1 MQRLKKNALCL
12 WFMCRKRNRNAADE
26 LTSVISDRPANARN
40 AVGELT
46 SLISDGAANE
56 RVMVA
61 PSRSSDNSEN
71 KGNAA
76 DELTSLISDGAANE
90 RNAAVELT
98 SLISDGAAN
107 ERNAAVELTSLIS
120 DGAANERN
128 AADEVTSVIS
138 DRPANARNAA
148 DELTSL
154 ISDGATN
161 ERNAADELM
170 SVIADGAANASQI
183 EQLSNLDNGDEDI
196 NFSNSCG
203 SVIKWIMNLILSS
216 LTVRIFGVLLTF
228 VDLSL
233 IITDLIVTDNLCMS
247 LGIHALSLVI
257 ALFYLTDVLL
267 QVSVEGV
274 QSYFSDILNSVDAVI
289 IVVTLL
295 FNIVYIFYIFCVIE
309 ILKDITRLSTV
320 FRLLRLIIL
329 SRVFHLAYQKRRLE
343 KLCRRM
349 VSENKRRYKKDG
361 FDLDLTYITEHI
373 IAMSFPSSGKM
384 SFYRNPIKE
393 VARFLNTKH
402 QNHYQVYN
410 LCSERDYDPK
420 YFHYRVHRIMI
431 NDHNVPSLSGMLTF
445 TKEVAEWM
453 AQDNEN
459 IVVIHCKGGKGRTGT
474 MVCAFLIAS
483 EIFKT
488 AEDTLY
494 YFGERRTD
502 RSISAKFQGIETPSQ
517 SRYVG
522 YFADVKNIYN
532 CTLPPV
538 KVLTIKEIIIYSIRG
553 VGKGNGNDIK
563 IQITMQQKTIF
574 SCSASKN
581 CTVTHDAEADRAIFN
596 LVNCPP
602 LYDDVKMQ
610 FFCPDLPK
618 YYDNCPFF
626 FWFHT
631 SFIQSNRL
639 YLSRTELDN
648 PHKPKTWSVYRPGF
662 AVEVCFDEALAGT

>member
-90 RNAAVELT
+90 RNAADEVTSVISDRPTNARNAAVELT

-120 DGAANERN
+120 DGAA
-128 AADEVTSVIS
+128 
-138 DRPANARNAA
+138 
-148 DELTSL
+148 
-154 ISDGATN
+154 N

-203 SVIKWIMNLILSS
+203 
-216 LTVRIFGVLLTF
+216 IFGVLLTF

>member
-12 WFMCRKRNRNAADE
+12 CFTCRKRNSNVADE
-26 LTSVISDRPANARN
+26 LTSVISDGAANARN
-40 AVGELT
+40 VADELT
-46 SLISDGAANE
+46 SVISDGAADARNVADELTSVISDGAANA
-56 RVMVA
+56 RNV
-61 PSRSSDNSEN
+61 
-71 KGNAA
+71 A
-76 DELTSLISDGAANE
+76 DELTSLIS
-90 RNAAVELT
+90 
-98 SLISDGAAN
+98 
-107 ERNAAVELTSLIS
+107 
-120 DGAANERN
+120 
-128 AADEVTSVIS
+128 
-138 DRPANARNAA
+138 
-148 DELTSL
+148 
-154 ISDGATN
+154 
-161 ERNAADELM
+161 
-170 SVIADGAANASQI
+170 DGAANASQI

-196 NFSNSCG
+196 DFPNSCG
-203 SVIKWIMNLILSS
+203 SVIKWIMDLILSS

-247 LGIHALSLVI
+247 LGIHELSLVI

-267 QVSVEGV
+267 QVSVKG
-274 QSYFSDILNSVDAVI
+274 
-289 IVVTLL
+289 
-295 FNIVYIFYIFCVIE
+295 
-309 ILKDITRLSTV
+309 LSTV

-329 SRVFHLAYQKRRLE
+329 LRVFHLAYQKRCLE

-361 FDLDLTYITEHI
+361 FDLDLTYITECI

-402 QNHYQVYN
+402 RNHYQVYN

-459 IVVIHCKGGKGRTGT
+459 TVVIHCKGGKGRTGT
-474 MVCAFLIAS
+474 MVCAILIAS

-502 RSISAKFQGIETPSQ
+502 RSISAKFQGVETPSQ

-532 CTLPPV
+532 WTLPPV
-538 KVLTIKEIIIYSIRG
+538 KVLTMKEVIIHSIRG
-553 VGKGNGNDIK
+553 VGKGNGNDLK
-563 IQITMQQKTIF
+563 IQITMQQKTVF

-581 CTVTHDAEADRAIFN
+581 CTITHDVEADRVIFN
-596 LVNCPP
+596 LINCPP

-610 FFCPDLPK
+610 FFCPNLPK

-648 PHKPKTWSVYRPGF
+648 PHRPKTWNIYRPGF
-662 AVEVCFDEALAGT
+662 AVEVCFDEVLAGT

>member
-12 WFMCRKRNRNAADE
+12 CFTCRKRNSNVADE
-26 LTSVISDRPANARN
+26 LTSVISDGAANARN
-40 AVGELT
+40 VADELT
-46 SLISDGAANE
+46 SVISDGAADARNVADELTSVISDGAANA
-56 RVMVA
+56 RNV
-61 PSRSSDNSEN
+61 
-71 KGNAA
+71 A
-76 DELTSLISDGAANE
+76 DELTSLIS
-90 RNAAVELT
+90 
-98 SLISDGAAN
+98 
-107 ERNAAVELTSLIS
+107 
-120 DGAANERN
+120 
-128 AADEVTSVIS
+128 
-138 DRPANARNAA
+138 
-148 DELTSL
+148 
-154 ISDGATN
+154 
-161 ERNAADELM
+161 
-170 SVIADGAANASQI
+170 DGAANASQI

-196 NFSNSCG
+196 DFPNSCG
-203 SVIKWIMNLILSS
+203 
-216 LTVRIFGVLLTF
+216 IFGVLLTF

-247 LGIHALSLVI
+247 LGIHELSLVI

-267 QVSVEGV
+267 QVSVKGI

-295 FNIVYIFYIFCVIE
+295 VNIVYIFYIICVIE

-329 SRVFHLAYQKRRLE
+329 LRVFHLAYQKRCLE

-361 FDLDLTYITEHI
+361 FDLDLTYITECI

-402 QNHYQVYN
+402 RNHYQVYN

-459 IVVIHCKGGKGRTGT
+459 TVVIHCKGGKGRTGT
-474 MVCAFLIAS
+474 MVCAILIAS

-502 RSISAKFQGIETPSQ
+502 RSISAKFQGVETPSQ

-532 CTLPPV
+532 WTLPPV
-538 KVLTIKEIIIYSIRG
+538 KVLTMKEVIIHSIRG
-553 VGKGNGNDIK
+553 VGKGNGNDLK
-563 IQITMQQKTIF
+563 IQITMQQKTVF

-581 CTVTHDAEADRAIFN
+581 CTITHDVEADRVIFN
-596 LVNCPP
+596 LINCPP

-610 FFCPDLPK
+610 FFCPNLPK

-648 PHKPKTWSVYRPGF
+648 PHRPKTWNIYRPGF
-662 AVEVCFDEALAGT
+662 AVEVCFDEVLAGT